1 MFTNKKVGRA
11 KALSKAIA
19 KKSNSNNDVEENVI
33 LFKIR
38 FQLNNFI
45 S

>member
-19 KKSNSNNDVEENVI
+19 KKYNLN
-33 LFKIR
+33 KIMMKWKTLSC
-38 FQLNNFI
+38 LNKI
-45 S
+45 ST